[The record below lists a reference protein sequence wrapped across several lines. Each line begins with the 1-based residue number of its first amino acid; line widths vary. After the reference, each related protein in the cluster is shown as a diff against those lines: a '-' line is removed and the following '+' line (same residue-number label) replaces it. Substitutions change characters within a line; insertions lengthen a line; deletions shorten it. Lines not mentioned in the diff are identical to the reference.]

1 MEDCACH
8 DLRDDAAYVHRLVSS
23 SHYVCV
29 QASLINVCECRKA
42 IGSAKG
48 QQAEKWLQRILES
61 LPKAYEQSHFSGY
74 LYLASHIVRA
84 VGTEGSPHRPMVASA
99 VTPMIQEACSR
110 LATLGA
116 CNRRPHDTDDLFLMA
131 YKGLAHAPSLF
142 LGQAVLSNLLR
153 VAAVG
158 MLVQHQHAFQSIQ
171 SFMYRLLDVQTLS
184 MAPERDQTQAML
196 KVCCLVPAKIL
207 LVFTATLAARAAL

>member
-1 MEDCACH
+1 M
-8 DLRDDAAYVHRLVSS
+8 
-23 SHYVCV
+23 
-29 QASLINVCECRKA
+29 
-42 IGSAKG
+42 
-48 QQAEKWLQRILES
+48 ES

-84 VGTEGSPHRPMVASA
+84 CGTEGSPHRPMVASA

-131 YKGLAHAPSLF
+131 YKGLAHSPSLF

-184 MAPERDQTQAML
+184 TAPERDQTQTML
-196 KVCCLVPAKIL
+196 KVRLLLGACWDPACLHCATGRPCCPITQFISPICAKLCILGVPYRS
-207 LVFTATLAARAAL
+207 FS